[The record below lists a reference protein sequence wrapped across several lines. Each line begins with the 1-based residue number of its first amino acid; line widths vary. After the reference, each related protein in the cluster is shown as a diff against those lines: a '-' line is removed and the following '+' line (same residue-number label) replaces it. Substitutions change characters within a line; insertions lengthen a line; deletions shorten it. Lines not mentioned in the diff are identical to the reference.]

1 LGTTIA
7 LGPSTLDTII
17 SAAIRCP
24 PGFESGTSPRT
35 IARATLSA
43 IFQGRPTDAA
53 MVEALALAINRA
65 TLEHACRVQENAV
78 ALAAALNLTDPY
90 LLRAIAA
97 GGLLHDIG
105 KLAVPE
111 HLLDKPGPLE
121 PDEFDQV
128 KRHAR
133 FGAEMLTCVNSP
145 DVLVTIVRHHHENWN
160 GTGYPDRLA
169 DAAIPLGAR
178 VLAIIDCYD
187 ALTSDRPYRRALSRE
202 TAVGLIEERRGT
214 MYDPAIVDAFLA
226 IQPDLACA
234 MDRGEPRQESA
245 A

>member
-1 LGTTIA
+1 LTPTITD
-7 LGPSTLDTII
+7 PINH
-17 SAAIRCP
+17 R
-24 PGFESGTSPRT
+24 PGFDAGASART
-35 IARATLSA
+35 MVRATVSA
-43 IFQGRPTDAA
+43 VFQGRPTDAA
-53 MVEALALAINRA
+53 VVEALALAINRA

-78 ALAAALNLTDPY
+78 VLAAALNLTDPY

-111 HLLDKPGPLE
+111 YLLDKPGPLE

-133 FGAEMLTCVNSP
+133 FGAEMLACVNSP
-145 DVLVTIVRHHHENWN
+145 DVLAAIVRHHHENWN

-178 VLAIIDCYD
+178 VVAIIDCYD
-187 ALTSDRPYRRALSRE
+187 ALTSDRPYRRALSRQ
-202 TAVGLIEERRGT
+202 TAVRLIEERRGT
-214 MYDPAIVDAFLA
+214 MYDPEIVDTFLVV
-226 IQPDLACA
+226 QPRLACA
-234 MDRGEPRQESA
+234 IDRVEPRKESA